1 MYISKSTQVLIRKLS
16 FWTRV
21 SNAAVGSLLTGWG
34 FTASPALRMRAAS
47 PDIQP

>member
-1 MYISKSTQVLIRKLS
+1 MSSELQLPSKL
-16 FWTRV
+16 V
-21 SNAAVGSLLTGWG
+21 SIFLKARNVAVGSLLTGWG